1 MKITPVQK
9 RIEQQRIRH
18 QQDKIH
24 REHLEYVRKE
34 NQKRIEHPNKG
45 KRIDEYVKELE
56 QEIIRL
62 KAIIEK
68 LSNTEEL
75 NPQAVFAFPSP
86 PRIDR

>member
-1 MKITPVQK
+1 MYNN
-9 RIEQQRIRH
+9 
-18 QQDKIH
+18 D
-24 REHLEYVRKE
+24 
-34 NQKRIEHPNKG
+34 
-45 KRIDEYVKELE
+45 IDEYTKELE

-75 NPQAVFAFPSP
+75 NPLAVFAFPSP